1 MIAEVATLNTPVTMG
16 TVLPHQDAWIRARD
30 RYAEDLTAEERA
42 MFNAATIET
51 VFYDASAAEKKHA
64 ASSKTRDLMSKL
76 DPFVT
81 AIEQYGEALDV
92 YSNAYPLVLSPLWGS
107 LRVVLHV

>member
-1 MIAEVATLNTPVTMG
+1 MG
-16 TVLPHQDAWIRARD
+16 TVLPHHDAWIRARD

-51 VFYDASAAEKKHA
+51 VFYGASAAEKKHA

-76 DPFVT
+76 DPFIT
-81 AIEQYGEALDV
+81 AIEQYGKAIDV

-107 LRVVLHV
+107 VRVVLHV